1 MLSNL
6 FIKNIKDALSRSS
19 LLDIEDFQ
27 IILPEEGNSKKQIKI
42 YYTFDDS
49 YYFNATINSA
59 LRFMCEFSPGKIML
73 TQTINF
79 DNEENYFNA
88 IEDWVDRLED
98 EFTSTPLAKTVIQ
111 NQTNIKELKQKV
123 DELFE
128 DKELNPNEQF
138 SSQEAQEMEFKL
150 EEFKKLIEE
159 KLETEINEKITLK
172 NEVRKLFRE
181 IEFLKDQMQKL
192 TKKNWFTAF
201 ITKTT
206 KFVKNNPETTKAIT
220 QTTKHLLPE
229 GIKEIIPDDA
239 TNIVNTLIDER
250 TKA

>member
-6 FIKNIKDALSRSS
+6 FIKNIKDSLSRSY
-19 LLDIEDFQ
+19 LLDTEDFQ
-27 IILPEEGNSKKQIKI
+27 IILPEEKQSRKQIKI
-42 YYTFDDS
+42 YYAFDDN
-49 YYFNATINSA
+49 YYFKTTISST
-59 LRFMCEFSPGKIML
+59 LRFNCEFSPGKVML
-73 TQTINF
+73 IQAINF
-79 DNEENYFNA
+79 DDEENYFYA
-88 IEDWVDRLED
+88 IEEWVDRLEK

-111 NQTNIKELKQKV
+111 NQTNIEELKQKV

-128 DKELNPNEQF
+128 KKELNPNEQF
-138 SSQEAQEMEFKL
+138 SSQEAQEMECKL

-159 KLETEINEKITLK
+159 KLETEISEKNSLK
-172 NEVRKLFRE
+172 NEVNKLFRE

-206 KFVKNNPETTKAIT
+206 KFIKNNPETTKAIT

-229 GIKEIIPDDA
+229 GIKEIIPDDT
-239 TNIVNTLIDER
+239 TNIVDTFIDEQ
-250 TKA
+250 TKN